1 MSEQV
6 MNVRTRFAPSPTGT
20 LHIGNVR
27 TALFAWLYARKH
39 QGQFIL
45 RIEDTDQERSTEE
58 SSRNILAE
66 LEWLGLDY
74 DEGPYFQST
83 RHTHYKA
90 AAERLLADGNAYY
103 CYCTKAE
110 LAERAAGFSDKG
122 FVAWGYDGK
131 CRDRTE
137 SRPGVKPTI
146 RIKTPDTGATSFD
159 DCVHGHT
166 EIENKHLS
174 DIIIMR
180 ADGTPTYNFAV
191 VVDDTDIQ
199 ITHVLR
205 GDDHLH
211 NTFQQINILN
221 HLGAT
226 IPTYAHLPMVLR
238 EDGNRLSKRDRVAG
252 IANYRQQGYLPN
264 ALLNYLVRLG
274 WSKGDQEIFSIEE
287 LITHFNLSAIH
298 KSPAAL
304 NTEKLDWLNA
314 HYLCEISIPKLSQAI
329 ENLLLEQ
336 GVRIKQRPLLGDIV
350 AEMRPRYKTLSTLAE
365 GLLFIYETPDYDV
378 EIAKNYQDPNTM
390 ELLQALLGHVRQIE
404 DWDAETLKAA
414 LSDFSGT
421 RGIKLGIIAKPLRY
435 ALTAGAPSP
444 ALGQVM
450 MWIGREECITRI
462 TNFIAKRA

>member
-1 MSEQV
+1 

-45 RIEDTDQERSTEE
+45 RIEDTDKERSTGE
-58 SSRNILAE
+58 SAQNILTE
-66 LEWLGLDY
+66 LEWLGLNY

-83 RHTHYKA
+83 RHAHYKA
-90 AAERLLADGNAYY
+90 AAEWLLAEGKAYY
-103 CYCTKAE
+103 CYCTKEE

-122 FVAWGYDGK
+122 FASWGYDGK
-131 CRDRTE
+131 CRNRTE
-137 SRPGVKPTI
+137 PRPGVEPTI
-146 RIKTPDTGATSFD
+146 RIRTPDTGTTSFD

-166 EIENKHLS
+166 EIENEQLS

-180 ADGTPTYNFAV
+180 SDGTPTYNFAV
-191 VVDDTDIQ
+191 VIDDTDMQ

-211 NTFQQINILN
+211 NTFQQINLLK
-221 HLGAT
+221 HLDAT

-238 EDGNRLSKRDRVAG
+238 EDGHRLSKRDRVAG
-252 IANYRQQGYLPN
+252 IVNYREQGYLPH

-274 WSKGDQEIFSIEE
+274 WSKGDQEIFAIEE
-287 LITHFNLSAIH
+287 LITHFDLPAIH
-298 KSPAAL
+298 KSAAAL

-314 HYLCEISIPKLSQAI
+314 YYLCEMPISELSRII
-329 ENLLLEQ
+329 ESLLIEQ
-336 GVRIKQRPLLGDIV
+336 GIRIKQTPPLDDIV
-350 AEMRPRYKTLSTLAE
+350 AEMRSRHKTLSALAE
-365 GLLFIYETPDYDV
+365 GLLFIYITPSYDTET
-378 EIAKNYQDPNTM
+378 AKNYQVPDTK
-390 ELLQALLGHVRQIE
+390 ELLKALLKYIRQIN

-414 LSDFSGT
+414 LSDFSGEH
-421 RGIKLGIIAKPLRY
+421 GIKIGMIGKPLRY
-435 ALTAGAPSP
+435 VLTAGAPSP

-450 MWIGREECITRI
+450 MWIGKEECIARI
-462 TNFIAKRA
+462 TNFVAPHP